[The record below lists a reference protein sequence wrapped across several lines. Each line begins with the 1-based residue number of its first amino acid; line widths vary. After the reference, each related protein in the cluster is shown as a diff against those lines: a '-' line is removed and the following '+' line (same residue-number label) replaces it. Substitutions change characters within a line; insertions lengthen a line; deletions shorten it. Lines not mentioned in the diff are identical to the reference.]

1 MTSPLV
7 SLSAPSADDRH
18 ETATGLE
25 ALFIRRVLAEMR
37 TSESSLFGH
46 GFQGDMFKEMLDQ
59 HVADALSKS
68 GGFGLVE
75 MFEQQLAEPGGP
87 TGAPPQA
94 ATPPGRARQSY
105 ERQSFA
111 PGQGLEVAPV
121 SAPAGSGFGRRVDP
135 IEGDVRVH
143 TGIDLRA
150 AAGTPV
156 RAAGPGVV
164 TFAGQAGGYGNLVT
178 VDHGGGLETRYA
190 HLADIGVKVGQRV
203 EPGAHLATVGA
214 TGRATGPHLHFEVR
228 RDGRAVDPANEL
240 LKNPR

>member
-1 MTSPLV
+1 MTTPLV
-7 SLSAPSADDRH
+7 SLAAPNVDDRH
-18 ETATGLE
+18 ETATQLE
-25 ALFIRRVLAEMR
+25 ALFIRRVLAEMH
-37 TSESSLFGH
+37 TSESSLFGR

-59 HVADALSKS
+59 HVADALSQT
-68 GGFGLVE
+68 GGFGIAE
-75 MFEQQLAEPGGP
+75 MFEQQLAEPGLP
-87 TGAPPQA
+87 VGAVPQA

-111 PGQGLEVAPV
+111 PGHGLAAPV
-121 SAPAGSGFGRRVDP
+121 AAAAGSGFGRRVDP
-135 IEGDVRVH
+135 IEGDLRVH

-178 VDHGGGLETRYA
+178 LDHGGGLETRYA

-203 EPGAHLATVGA
+203 DPGTQLATVGA